1 MNKEGPKNRWHPNM
15 FWHISSHLKKTI
27 DPNGMVNNGGDMTNQ
42 YENMRQ
48 SEAITCDNKVRS
60 IL

>member
-15 FWHISSHLKKTI
+15 FWHICSHLKKTI

-48 SEAITCDNKVRS
+48 NEAITCDNKVRS